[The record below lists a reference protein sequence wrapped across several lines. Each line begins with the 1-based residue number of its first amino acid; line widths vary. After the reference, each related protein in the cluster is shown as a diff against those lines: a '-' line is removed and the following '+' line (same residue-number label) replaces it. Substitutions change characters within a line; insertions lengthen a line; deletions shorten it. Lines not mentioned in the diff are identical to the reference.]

1 MTGQFDLYGV
11 FLPSFAAL
19 ALFAYGMFRL
29 LAWALCKAGVYRLVW
44 HRSLFNFALYVTLLG
59 GFSIATNWFQR

>member
-19 ALFAYGMFRL
+19 ALFAYGMFRI
-29 LAWALCKAGVYRLVW
+29 LASVLGRVGFYRLVW
-44 HRSLFNFALYVTLLG
+44 HRSLFNFALYVILLG
-59 GFSIATNWFQR
+59 AFSAAINWFQK